1 MKNGVAGESCTTAE
15 AADGIEI
22 TCGSEKT
29 TLKFKTCSVEETQG
43 KDGTTGLTMT
53 CDDGTS
59 GTVWNGKT
67 GAPGTNCTADIVT
80 DKKTGKEGIQM
91 SCGETV
97 VGTVWNGDD
106 GENGVSC
113 VSTDNGDG
121 SVEVKCGDAK
131 AVKIFKAMCGDDAYE
146 PAKKFCVLGKLYD
159 KCGGKAF
166 TINTETCIDEKV
178 VPLCLEYKELKTHN
192 YEFVEKRGIKDGE
205 FCLNGIITPKCGG
218 KEFSQHEYCSKA
230 FDGKTD
236 SIFTYCDG
244 AYGPIDRLSL
254 AYAYNELGA
263 TLTPRPV
270 EDNGSSSSAEIP
282 EVEEETSLFGNLIG
296 TALQP
301 YADEKVTDFY
311 RRLGTL
317 QNRCGGIENAKWC
330 GEKIYDAEAQFCD
343 IREDRIY
350 KYIKIEGFD
359 NLWWMNEN
367 LAFEY
372 KLPKVIEEPVEGSED
387 VEKSIDQVMGVVNFE
402 AKVFE
407 NYEVNGVRFYTWN
420 SAMGIGDF
428 RNEMSGDEIAKLIEK
443 HRVVGACPA
452 GWRLPS
458 AEELK
463 ALSAMGADPNNENG
477 FDDVGFDY
485 KGFGL
490 YNPNSN
496 KVENAANAY
505 YWSYTEDNDK
515 QAYGLVITGQD
526 KSEVNT
532 TNKVYAFTV
541 RCVTDEDPAGEN

>member
-1 MKNGVAGESCTTAE
+1 
-15 AADGIEI
+15 
-22 TCGSEKT
+22 
-29 TLKFKTCSVEETQG
+29 
-43 KDGTTGLTMT
+43 
-53 CDDGTS
+53 
-59 GTVWNGKT
+59 
-67 GAPGTNCTADIVT
+67 
-80 DKKTGKEGIQM
+80 
-91 SCGETV
+91 
-97 VGTVWNGDD
+97 
-106 GENGVSC
+106 
-113 VSTDNGDG
+113 
-121 SVEVKCGDAK
+121 
-131 AVKIFKAMCGDDAYE
+131 
-146 PAKKFCVLGKLYD
+146 
-159 KCGGKAF
+159 
-166 TINTETCIDEKV
+166 
-178 VPLCLEYKELKTHN
+178 
-192 YEFVEKRGIKDGE
+192 
-205 FCLNGIITPKCGG
+205 
-218 KEFSQHEYCSKA
+218 
-230 FDGKTD
+230 
-236 SIFTYCDG
+236 
-244 AYGPIDRLSL
+244 
-254 AYAYNELGA
+254 
-263 TLTPRPV
+263 
-270 EDNGSSSSAEIP
+270 
-282 EVEEETSLFGNLIG
+282 
-296 TALQP
+296 
-301 YADEKVTDFY
+301 
-311 RRLGTL
+311 
-317 QNRCGGIENAKWC
+317 
-330 GEKIYDAEAQFCD
+330 
-343 IREDRIY
+343 
-350 KYIKIEGFD
+350 
-359 NLWWMNEN
+359 MNEN

-372 KLPKVIEEPVEGSED
+372 KLPKVIEEPKVGSED

-532 TNKVYAFTV
+532 TNKLFGFTI